1 MKRFWTVYRREI
13 AVAATYFGLLLL
25 LAALTPSFYRAQ
37 FRAIRVSTAPVLLVA
52 IGMTLVILARHIDI
66 SVGAQ
71 FSLCGVVAG
80 LLAKY
85 GMPMG
90 PVIGIT
96 LLCGAAMGAVNGSL
110 IAGLGL
116 PSIVVTLATMVV
128 ARESLRL
135 WREGDA
141 VRDLPSGFQWFGTS
155 QGVGQWTVLLAALL
169 IFAAFAWAMRWLA
182 AGRSV
187 YAVGSDE
194 QAARLAGLRPQ
205 RVVFWVFVLTG
216 ALTGFAA
223 ILNAARFANVDPNAG
238 NGLELQVIA
247 AVVVGGASITGGRG
261 TLIGTFLGVAL
272 LGTIGAA
279 LVFLNT
285 RAEWERAIQ
294 GAIILLSA
302 AASAVNLTSG
312 GKRRAG

>member
-1 MKRFWTVYRREI
+1 MIRAASNYRREL
-13 AVAATYFGLLLL
+13 AVAATYLSLLLL
-25 LAALTPSFYRAQ
+25 LAVLTPTFYRAQ
-37 FRAIRVSTAPVLLVA
+37 FRATWVSAGPVLVVA

-80 LLAKY
+80 LLSRA
-85 GMPMG
+85 GLP
-90 PVIGIT
+90 IGGVVAIT
-96 LLCGAAMGAVNGSL
+96 LLVGAAMGAINGGL

-116 PSIVVTLATMVV
+116 PSIVVTLATMVI

-141 VRDLPSGFQWFGTS
+141 VRGLPSDFQWFGAS
-155 QGVGQWTVLLAALL
+155 QEVGQWMVIGAAVLVFVL
-169 IFAAFAWAMRWLA
+169 FACAMRWLA
-182 AGRSV
+182 AGRNV

-194 QAARLAGLRPQ
+194 QAARLAGVRPQ
-205 RVVFWVFVLTG
+205 RIVFWVFVLTG

-223 ILNAARFANVDPNAG
+223 MLNAVRFANVDPNAG

-247 AVVVGGASITGGRG
+247 AVVVGGAAITGGRG
-261 TLIGTFLGVAL
+261 TLIGTLIGVAL

-279 LVFLNT
+279 LVFL
-285 RAEWERAIQ
+285 RIQPEWERAIQ
-294 GAIILLSA
+294 GAIILIAA
-302 AASAVNLTSG
+302 AASAAAPG
-312 GKRRAG
+312 RRA